1 MGDGRFARGKED
13 CQSPGSFAPDP
24 LHVIVI
30 FCTRRAC
37 FAGIMSLYE
46 RTFPAIFFHDVS
58 TYTDVDVLSF
68 FFGHTL
74 SALKMIV
81 IFKLFP
87 SFLDAEY
94 ETHLIHHSL
103 PN

>member
-13 CQSPGSFAPDP
+13 CQSAGSFAPDP

-46 RTFPAIFFHDVS
+46 RTFPAIFFHEQS
-58 TYTDVDVLSF
+58 SYTDVVVLSLLF
-68 FFGHTL
+68 FWTL
-74 SALKMIV
+74 KV
-81 IFKLFP
+81 HF
-87 SFLDAEY
+87 
-94 ETHLIHHSL
+94 
-103 PN
+103 